1 MKEARAGVDGRDFE
15 KMVSVEEEEEGFLAR
30 EEEFFPRGRPRMR
43 EAKMLRLLRNLLR
56 CYTGHADERADQAC
70 VQASLRANCSIFE
83 RSNICNY
90 RYIGH
95 GIWKLLRNL
104 KIETGEEN
112 GRKFPRN

>member
-15 KMVSVEEEEEGFLAR
+15 KMVSVEEEEGFLAR

-70 VQASLRANCSIFE
+70 VQASLRANCSIRDEF
-83 RSNICNY
+83 SSALIYVIIVISATGFGNY
-90 RYIGH
+90 
-95 GIWKLLRNL
+95 
-104 KIETGEEN
+104 
-112 GRKFPRN
+112 

>member
-15 KMVSVEEEEEGFLAR
+15 KMVSVEEEEGFLAR

-70 VQASLRANCSIFE
+70 VQASLRANFSIRDEF
-83 RSNICNY
+83 SSALIYVIIVISATGFGNY
-90 RYIGH
+90 
-95 GIWKLLRNL
+95 
-104 KIETGEEN
+104 
-112 GRKFPRN
+112 

>member
-56 CYTGHADERADQAC
+56 CYTEHADERADQAC
-70 VQASLRANCSIFE
+70 VQASLRANCSIRDEFSSALIYVIIVISAMHLE
-83 RSNICNY
+83 FRNY
-90 RYIGH
+90 
-95 GIWKLLRNL
+95 
-104 KIETGEEN
+104 
-112 GRKFPRN
+112 